1 MALRGLPTPQH
12 RSSASHLANEAF
24 VEQIFS
30 SWCAGR
36 SESRSSSPSHARQ
49 GQIRAHA
56 VTDSPA
62 SINRR
67 PDRRHPKGFRGA
79 SERLPGRAC
88 RRSRRAPP
96 PKCIWEDYSHM
107 GSPAMY
113 RAICIEGDTRD
124 TRTHGS
130 QRREPHKRSLTTIP
144 HPCAQTCP
152 NAEGFQMWVRESPDH
167 IAECS
172 TDRPAHR
179 PGPPDG
185 PAAPSIP
192 GSMLLVHTSRGIQ

>member
-1 MALRGLPTPQH
+1 MPRKLEEPGPDRRRNDALCAHTGDSGAVPAPLRGMTMSRTGCSMGRWRCGGPPLRGLPTPQH

-30 SWCAGR
+30 SCCAGR
-36 SESRSSSPSHARQ
+36 SESQSSSPSHARQ

-96 PKCIWEDYSHM
+96 PNCIW
-107 GSPAMY
+107 G
-113 RAICIEGDTRD
+113 R
-124 TRTHGS
+124 
-130 QRREPHKRSLTTIP
+130 L
-144 HPCAQTCP
+144 
-152 NAEGFQMWVRESPDH
+152 
-167 IAECS
+167 
-172 TDRPAHR
+172 
-179 PGPPDG
+179 
-185 PAAPSIP
+185 
-192 GSMLLVHTSRGIQ
+192 